1 MSKSWR
7 ALAFVFL
14 NQQTALYNVAQ
25 QSPGSGGWPSSPSCH
40 GQSQWPGQWVC
51 PRQWLSLLVI
61 CHPGRSAQPN
71 MVSFSHPRGQLLR
84 HSLNRQLASF
94 TIKPMMGRLK
104 DVCLRWIEQRTQLP
118 RRTIS
123 SRMYILRFILLA
135 HYVLFKVHR
144 MQRNAWET
152 TARKVP
158 RYCTV
163 PSTPDGQQPV
173 PSGRRWEAA
182 EDCEISEGSPAPW
195 SPAVGLRAAIY
206 SSCDYFSSPKYQVLT

>member
-1 MSKSWR
+1 M
-7 ALAFVFL
+7 FL

-118 RRTIS
+118 WRTIS
-123 SRMYILRFILLA
+123 SRKYILRFILLA
-135 HYVLFKVHR
+135 HYVPFKVHR

-152 TARKVP
+152 IARKVP

-163 PSTPDGQQPV
+163 PSTLDGQQPLSPGEEV
-173 PSGRRWEAA
+173 GGCWGLWDQWRFPS
-182 EDCEISEGSPAPW
+182 SP